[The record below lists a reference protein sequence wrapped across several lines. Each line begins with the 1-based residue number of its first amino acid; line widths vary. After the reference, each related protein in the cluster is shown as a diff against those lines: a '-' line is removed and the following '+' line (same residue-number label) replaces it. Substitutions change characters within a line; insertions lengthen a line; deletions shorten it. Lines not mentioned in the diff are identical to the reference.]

1 MRALKITALVSLL
14 TTLVAV
20 VVLTASLAWL
30 ARSEQGS
37 RWLLERGL
45 ELAPLT
51 IEADGISGTLA
62 EGLGVERLFIGLPV
76 VELRFTA
83 IEVSWSPASLLA
95 GIVDINNA
103 RIAELDIAILEPET
117 KGEPIDD
124 LLFWLQI
131 PLDIAIQSGQLDRL
145 RIEKVE
151 IDNIRVAGSIG
162 HGRLAIETVGAQ
174 IAGVDLQASGELRIV
189 APMSFGQ
196 RRLAPVVVRFALMH
210 PKLRVTLR
218 LEDRATD
225 IVAEGID
232 LAVRIAYPS
241 DSSLVARPI
250 ASVPRYFCASPAYL
264 ARRGTPRAPRDLL
277 QHDCLHYNVISE
289 REEWTFGGT
298 EGDETIVLKAVFCSN
313 NGDVLAEAALH
324 GLGIALLPDFI
335 VADALADG
343 RLVRILEGRERS
355 PLTLSVL
362 YPSRQHVPAK
372 TRLFIDHMVS
382 QFA

>member
-1 MRALKITALVSLL
+1 MRA
-14 TTLVAV
+14 
-20 VVLTASLAWL
+20 
-30 ARSEQGS
+30 
-37 RWLLERGL
+37 
-45 ELAPLT
+45 
-51 IEADGISGTLA
+51 
-62 EGLGVERLFIGLPV
+62 VE
-76 VELRFTA
+76 E
-83 IEVSWSPASLLA
+83 
-95 GIVDINNA
+95 
-103 RIAELDIAILEPET
+103 
-117 KGEPIDD
+117 
-124 LLFWLQI
+124 
-131 PLDIAIQSGQLDRL
+131 QLD
-145 RIEKVE
+145 EVT
-151 IDNIRVAGSIG
+151 G
-162 HGRLAIETVGAQ
+162 
-174 IAGVDLQASGELRIV
+174 QASGELRIV

-313 NGDVLAEAALH
+313 NGDVLAEAALQ

-362 YPSRQHVPAK
+362 YPSRQHVTAK
-372 TRLFIDHMVS
+372 TRSFVQHMVERLG
-382 QFA
+382 